1 MTTIPSG
8 GRRFGGLPIVD
19 DRTAI
24 LLVVSFGWFMSLGT
38 RLVFPALLPQIRAT
52 FDITLT
58 TAGLLLSLL
67 WFAYAVGQF
76 PGGMLADR
84 IGEGRVL
91 SLSTLVSGLTIGIV
105 FVSPSPV
112 TLAVGLVAF
121 GFSTALFATTRF
133 TVCSD
138 LYPDRA
144 GRAMGLTGAAGN
156 IGNSVLP
163 FVAGL
168 IAVYSTWRY
177 GVGYVVPLFVLAAV
191 GVRLVVPTYT
201 SESES
206 ETPVAGLSVDSLRY
220 LLSQVHDRSILLVT
234 AIHLLTMFTWQGFT
248 GFFPTY
254 LVDVKALSPG
264 TATALFSLFFLL
276 GVLVQPLSGA
286 CGDRFG
292 PRRTLGV
299 CFAFVV
305 LSLAAL
311 PFVAGLP
318 GLLAV
323 TVGVSGLLGISPV
336 TMMVLSRSLP
346 DGVKGSG
353 LGLLRSVYILL
364 ASSGPFVVGSF
375 ADAGLFDEAF
385 VLLSGVGCLAL
396 VLCFLLGRD

>member
-1 MTTIPSG
+1 M
-8 GRRFGGLPIVD
+8 D
-19 DRTAI
+19 DPARI
-24 LLVVSFGWFMSLGT
+24 LLVVSYGWFLSLGT

-52 FDITLT
+52 FDITFT

-76 PGGMLADR
+76 PGGLLADR

-91 SLSTLVSGLTIGIV
+91 YLSSIVSGLTIGVV
-105 FVSPSPV
+105 FVSSTPL
-112 TLAVGLVAF
+112 TLAVGIVAF
-121 GFSTALFATTRF
+121 GFSTALFSTTRF

-144 GRAMGLTGAAGN
+144 GRAMGVTGAAGN
-156 IGNSVLP
+156 VGNSVLP

-168 IAVYSTWRY
+168 VAVSSTWRY

-191 GVRLVVPTYT
+191 GVRAVVPTYT
-201 SESES
+201 SESE
-206 ETPVAGLSVDSLRY
+206 TPDEGLSAAFFRSLF
-220 LLSQVHDRSILLVT
+220 SQVRNRSILLVT

-254 LVDVKALSPG
+254 LIEVKTFTPS

-292 PRRTLGV
+292 PRWTLGV
-299 CFAFVV
+299 CFVFVS

-311 PFVAGLP
+311 PFVDGLP
-318 GLLAV
+318 GLVVV

-346 DGVKGSG
+346 DGMKGSG